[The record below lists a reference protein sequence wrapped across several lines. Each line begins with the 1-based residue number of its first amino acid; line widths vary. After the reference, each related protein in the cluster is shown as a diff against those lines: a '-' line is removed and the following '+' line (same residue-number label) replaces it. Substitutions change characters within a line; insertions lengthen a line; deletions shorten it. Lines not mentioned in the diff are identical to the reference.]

1 MFRYAC
7 IALLSL
13 VTMVQA
19 CAPTKQ
25 ARDAG
30 ASGFLG
36 TDYARLNE
44 GGEGQ
49 ALLVY
54 TASEANWA
62 GYDKV
67 RLDPVT
73 IWTAGES
80 AFEGISAADRQKLA
94 DDLYTAIHKELSQDY
109 QLVDQ
114 VGPGVMRIQVAL
126 TDAEASSPVM
136 DTISTV
142 VPLGLAISQTTGLI
156 TGKPTFVGETQAEA
170 KVTDGETGALLAAA
184 IDRRVGGK
192 SISGSVDSWDDVH
205 AAFEYWA
212 KQLRYRLCSERGA
225 QKCQNPA

>member
-1 MFRYAC
+1 MIRYAAV
-7 IALLSL
+7 ALLALAL
-13 VTMVQA
+13 VA
-19 CAPTKQ
+19 GCAPTKQ
-25 ARDAG
+25 GRDAG

-36 TDYARLNE
+36 TDYARLKE
-44 GGEGQ
+44 GGDGK

-54 TASEANWA
+54 SDKSAKWSS
-62 GYDKV
+62 YDKV

-73 IWTAGES
+73 IWTGGET

-205 AAFEYWA
+205 AAFDYWA

-225 QKCQNPA
+225 QNCQKPE

>member
-1 MFRYAC
+1 MHWKLIVF
-7 IALLSL
+7 LLAPVL
-13 VTMVQA
+13 LLG

-25 ARDAG
+25 ARDTG

-36 TDYARLNE
+36 TDYARLRE
-44 GGEGQ
+44 GDEGE
-49 ALLVY
+49 ALLIY
-54 TASEANWA
+54 RDKAANWA

-73 IWTAGES
+73 IWTGGES

-94 DDLYTAIHKELSQDY
+94 DDLYSAVHKELSQDY
-109 QLVDQ
+109 PIVEEL
-114 VGPGVMRIQVAL
+114 GPGVMRIQMAL
-126 TDAEASSPVM
+126 TDAQGSSPVM

-142 VPLGLAISQTTGLI
+142 VPIGLAISQTTGLI

-170 KVTDGETGALLAAA
+170 KVTDGETGTLLAAA

-205 AAFEYWA
+205 AAFDYWS
-212 KQLRYRLCSERGA
+212 KQLRYRLCTQRGGQNC
-225 QKCQNPA
+225 QKPE

>member
-1 MFRYAC
+1 MFRSAAV
-7 IALLSL
+7 ALFALAL
-13 VTMVQA
+13 VQG

-36 TDYARLNE
+36 TDHARLKE

-54 TASEANWA
+54 TASGANWA
-62 GYDKV
+62 RYDKA

-73 IWTAGES
+73 IWIAGES
-80 AFEGISAADRQKLA
+80 AFEGISAADRQMLA
-94 DDLYTAIHKELSQDY
+94 DDLYTPIHKELSQDY
-109 QLVDQ
+109 QLVDT

-142 VPLGLAISQTTGLI
+142 VPIGLAISQTTGLI

-170 KVTDGETGALLAAA
+170 KVTDGETGALLSAA

-192 SISGSVDSWDDVH
+192 SISGSVDSWGDVH
-205 AAFEYWA
+205 TAFDYWA
-212 KQLRYRLCSERGA
+212 KQLRYRLCSERGGQNC
-225 QKCQNPA
+225 QKPE

>member
-1 MFRYAC
+1 MFRSAAV
-7 IALLSL
+7 ALFALAL
-13 VTMVQA
+13 VQG

-36 TDYARLNE
+36 TDYARLKE

-54 TASEANWA
+54 TASDANWA
-62 GYDKV
+62 RYDKV

-73 IWTAGES
+73 IWIAGES
-80 AFEGISAADRQKLA
+80 AFEGISAADRQMLA
-94 DDLYTAIHKELSQDY
+94 DDLYTPIHKELSQDY
-109 QLVDQ
+109 QLVDT

-136 DTISTV
+136 DTISTG
-142 VPLGLAISQTTGLI
+142 VPIGLAISQTTGLI

-170 KVTDGETGALLAAA
+170 KVTDGETGVLLSAA

-192 SISGSVDSWDDVH
+192 SISGSVDSWGDVH
-205 AAFEYWA
+205 AAFDYCA
-212 KQLRYRLCSERGA
+212 KQLRYRLCSERGGQNC
-225 QKCQNPA
+225 QKPE